1 VTVVLPPSFY
11 ARDTTRVARALLGCV
26 LETRVRGV
34 VTAGRIVEVEAYV
47 GPHDPAAHGYGNR
60 RTERNARLFGPP
72 GTAYVYFI
80 YGMHWCF
87 NAVTERD
94 GYPAAVLVRALEP
107 LEGIEA
113 MRRRRGT
120 ADDRLLCAGPG
131 RLCQALGITG
141 AMNGLPLD
149 GPVVRVHVPDR
160 RTAGPPVVTPRIG
173 ITRAADWPLR
183 YSLRGSPWTSRPEP
197 AKRSRARREEP
208 DGTAVSAGPR
218 YPRSA
223 PRGRSGSRSS
233 GSAAP
238 S

>member
-1 VTVVLPPSFY
+1 VTECLPASFY

-26 LETRVRGV
+26 LRTRIRGV

-60 RTERNARLFGPP
+60 LTERNAGLFGPP

-87 NAVTERD
+87 NAVTERE

-107 LEGIEA
+107 LAGLA
-113 MRRRRGT
+113 TMRRRRRNG
-120 ADDRLLCAGPG
+120 DDRLLCAGPG

-141 AMNGLPLD
+141 ALNGLPLD
-149 GPVVRVHVPDR
+149 GPVVSIRPPAR
-160 RTAGPPVVTPRIG
+160 RSAGPPLVTPRIG

-183 YSLRGSPWTSRPEP
+183 YSIPGSPWTSRPEP
-197 AKRSRARREEP
+197 ANRSRARRDDRDEA
-208 DGTAVSAGPR
+208 AVSAGRR

-223 PRGRSGSRSS
+223 PTGRSAGRS
-233 GSAAP
+233 
-238 S
+238 

>member
-1 VTVVLPPSFY
+1 VTESLPPSFY

-60 RTERNARLFGPP
+60 RTERNAGLFGPP

-107 LEGIEA
+107 LEGLPA
-113 MRRRRGT
+113 MRRRRRTG
-120 ADDRLLCAGPG
+120 DDRLLCAGPG
-131 RLCQALGITG
+131 RLCEALGITG
-141 AMNGLPLD
+141 AMNGLGLDSTRLRIRSAGSPL
-149 GPVVRVHVPDR
+149 R
-160 RTAGPPVVTPRIG
+160 RSVVTARIG

-183 YSLRGSPWTSRPEP
+183 FSIPGSPWTSRPEP
-197 AKRSRARREEP
+197 ANRSRARR
-208 DGTAVSAGPR
+208 DDQGNAVVSAGPR

-223 PRGRSGSRSS
+223 PTGRSGSRS
-233 GSAAP
+233 
-238 S
+238 